1 MKTCQLMLALCK
13 NHVKSIRVIV
23 NLKMNAKGF
32 SNVVTAIVQLNMN
45 TINNQGAAMIIAQN
59 G

>member
-1 MKTCQLMLALCK
+1 MLAPCK

-23 NLKMNAKGF
+23 NLKMNVKGF

>member
-1 MKTCQLMLALCK
+1 MLAPCK

-23 NLKMNAKGF
+23 NLKMNVKGF
-32 SNVVTAIVQLNMN
+32 SNVVTAIVQLNKN